1 MTDEG
6 LATSARSE
14 VPGTLAG
21 ISGLVCLA
29 GKAVHGHLPRIPK
42 PDLKQVS
49 GMKGTEL
56 VKVARR
62 HVQRCR
68 HRKIKNG
75 MGYLPEDLKG
85 QVKAATMYFFAPS

>member
-1 MTDEG
+1 MR
-6 LATSARSE
+6 AWRPPPE
-14 VPGTLAG
+14 VPGHLLGSLGSSVLQGRRST
-21 ISGLVCLA
+21 
-29 GKAVHGHLPRIPK
+29 GHLPRIPK

-49 GMKGTEL
+49 WMKATKL

-62 HVQRCR
+62 HDQRCR
-68 HRKIKNG
+68 HHKIENV